1 MEIQLTQIDSN
12 VHDLLDS
19 SIDFFGAM
27 LEQAEVLHDDIQEL
41 VDVVTP
47 DTEMINR
54 RPGEYRPVIE
64 VDAGLPPEINVSV
77 SKTDD
82 DKEIVDIDL
91 DMLEGGLLAIHA
103 QSEKQTELLESMY
116 AVLDK
121 QYKAAEKQ
129 RRKDALRKEANMAI
143 KSKADQQNLLNQQT
157 DLGDGLLGLLD
168 DLIGFDMPGKRKK
181 RRKRKGKGNVD
192 VDTKQRRRSSRRMP
206 DVDADVPSRRRKRTV
221 EPEAEQRRKPKKET
235 NVDVREYGKQRKR
248 TVGPDVEAKPSR
260 RMNLPTVV
268 DEVNLPTRID
278 ADFPDNTPNSPKAK
292 APGKFGRAA
301 SWVYNGIRDN
311 MATIAGGTLLA
322 GTGALIADSALAK
335 YGYSNVSDL
344 FGQEA
349 PTPEQL
355 AAEEDSIRVERERL
369 EALTDDDYDEKR
381 LGQIRLES
389 RERKLARQKEKVEPT
404 TPAEPESSFSTTNM
418 MLATAGLAGAGY
430 AAAKVMSPSTPAV
443 AAPST
448 TVPDTTTVKPT
459 VTPDVKEKLPVDS
472 KMGGLKSVRAGGLI
486 GSALDS
492 IFLYQDVVAQRDQ
505 EYATEE
511 ERDKGTA
518 GLLGRFAGKQSGALA
533 GAAAGAAIGSVVPLV
548 GTAIGG
554 LLGSVA
560 GYFAAE
566 ELGLADLGEKAA
578 EKIYDVGSDVLED
591 SNSTQNSIDSFFKF
605 GSDQQEE
612 LGEVTKEI
620 QDSQLD
626 STERITKMIDTTER
640 EVEEGGGFFASMF
653 NKFSRSDS
661 DASANKP
668 TVNPGIPN
676 TAGDPPKQKITET
689 SSTVDYGSGPKYS
702 DSEFDKMYREGQDSD
717 QIVVP
722 RSPVYVYDQED
733 RDAANSR
740 LEAAVASSAAP
751 KESKPKATA
760 KVVHGHQGKTQERSG
775 QVASSTKPTLATVP
789 LHIDDPVLQ
798 LLNLGQV

>member
-12 VHDLLDS
+12 VHDLLDN

-27 LEQAEVLHDDIQEL
+27 LDQAELLHDDMQEL

-47 DTEMINR
+47 GTDMINR
-54 RPGEYRPVIE
+54 RQGEYKPAIE
-64 VDAGLPPEINVSV
+64 VDAGLPPEINVTV
-77 SKTDD
+77 SKSDD

-116 AVLDK
+116 DVLDK

-143 KSKADQQNLLNQQT
+143 QSKANQQNLLNQQT
-157 DLGDGLLGLLD
+157 DMGDGLLGLLD

-181 RRKRKGKGNVD
+181 RRRGKGKGDTD
-192 VDTKQRRRSSRRMP
+192 VDAKRRRSSRRMP
-206 DVDADVPSRRRKRTV
+206 DVDDDIPSRRRKRTV

-235 NVDVREYGKQRKR
+235 NADVREYGKQRKR
-248 TVGPDVEAKPSR
+248 TVGPDVDAKPSR

-268 DEVNLPTRID
+268 DEINLPTRID
-278 ADFPDNTPNSPKAK
+278 ADFPDNTSDAPKAK
-292 APGKFGRAA
+292 AGGKFGRAA
-301 SWVYNGIRDN
+301 GWVYNGIRDN
-311 MATIAGGTLLA
+311 LATIAGGTLLA
-322 GTGALIADSALAK
+322 GTGALIADSALTK
-335 YGYSNVSDL
+335 YGMGGLSGA
-344 FGQEA
+344 FGGN
-349 PTPEQL
+349 TLSPEQI
-355 AAEEDSIRVERERL
+355 AAEEDEIRVERERL
-369 EALTDDDYDEKR
+369 EALSEDDYDEKR

-389 RERKLARQKEKVEPT
+389 RERKLAQQKAK
-404 TPAEPESSFSTTNM
+404 AEPVEEDSSFLTTGTL
-418 MLATAGLAGAGY
+418 LATAGLAGAGY

-443 AAPST
+443 PDTVSAPNAAAPGI
-448 TVPDTTTVKPT
+448 KPT
-459 VTPDVKEKLPVDS
+459 VTPDVKTKLPVDS
-472 KMGGLKSVRAGGLI
+472 KLGGLKSVRAGGLV

-492 IFLYQDVVAQRDQ
+492 VFLYQDVVAQREQ

-578 EKIYDVGSDVLED
+578 EKIYDVGADVLDD
-591 SNSTQNSIDSFFKF
+591 STTTQNSIENFFKF
-605 GSDQQEE
+605 GADQQEE
-612 LGEVTKEI
+612 LGEVSREI

-640 EVEEGGGFFASMF
+640 EVEEGGGFFSSMF
-653 NKFSRSDS
+653 NKFSRDSDS
-661 DASANKP
+661 PAPKP

-676 TAGDPPKQKITET
+676 TASNPPKKKITET
-689 SSTVDYGSGPKYS
+689 SSTVEYGSGPRYS
-702 DSEFDKMYREGQDSD
+702 DAEFDKMYREGQDSD
-717 QIVVP
+717 QIIVP
-722 RSPVYVYDQED
+722 RSPVYVYEQED
-733 RDAANSR
+733 RDAATSR
-740 LEAAVASSAAP
+740 LEAAVAAGSKP

-760 KVVHGHQGKTQERSG
+760 KVVHGHQGKAQERSN
-775 QVASSTKPTLATVP
+775 QVAASTKPTLATVP